1 MIFTKYKKVDDC
13 IDLGNY
19 LKAIH
24 VYKQFLQIELD
35 SDDRRKFT
43 NKKITFG
50 NYCRQMIVTKY
61 NYWNISLAISKIGLC

>member
-1 MIFTKYKKVDDC
+1 MIFSKYKKVDDC
-13 IDLGNY
+13 TDLGNY

-24 VYKQFLQIELD
+24 IYKQFLQIELD

-50 NYCRQMIVTKY
+50 NYCR
-61 NYWNISLAISKIGLC
+61 